1 MAKDFVVNITG
12 KDNLSATLKG
22 VRQELKDTAG
32 SAAAIDN
39 IRRKFEQI
47 KSSTQPLKTQL
58 RQLNNLMGQMKSSGL
73 ASTYAEEFNQI
84 TAAAGRTKQQMNQVN
99 AAITRAASKTP
110 ILDQMGT
117 AFNGISAAANLAT
130 GAMGLFGTENENVQR
145 AILQVQSVV
154 AAGMGFSQ
162 LIPVLKAAKAA
173 QLGFNRVLKNN
184 PYVIAA
190 VAIIG
195 LGTAIYKFIA
205 ANNKA
210 VAASDTYIAKVN
222 AIKKLNEDSAKAYN
236 DVTSSVAKEKNQI
249 DALNG
254 IIHNNSTSLE
264 QKKKAINELKS
275 IIPSYNAKIDAEG
288 TVHDNAATS
297 IRNHIKALNDLQK
310 AIAAYKVGEKIQ
322 ENVSNAS
329 FESYKAGQKVQTKQN
344 NVNAVNRELNKNGG
358 DNEYHTK
365 TYIPANR
372 SLGEEGHWQTV
383 TTSKGDD
390 KAKELKTQQDAVKA
404 AQTEKKAADLK
415 LKTAQEEQRQYNN
428 WKKGQGSA
436 DVQAIV
442 AKNGGDFQKS
452 ADELFKRNQKTTTT
466 SGSGRSGSNRSGG
479 GRSGST
485 GSSGSTDPVF
495 KEDAVTIEDM
505 SNNISILEAKLRK
518 LDPNTADFEQ
528 VSKDIDSWKEKLTA
542 VENKFKKVEEVEPK
556 FETGSIADYQDQIAK
571 INEQLQN
578 QNLSMDVRLNL
589 LTNKKDLEEQA
600 EALIDPIK
608 IKEEAEKAAEEAEKE
623 RAEQQEERRNKQIEG
638 YEAIGSAASAM
649 GQLMTAAGA
658 DGAAAAMQLVAT
670 TANATA
676 QMIPQILALIGA
688 KEGEALASGTASAAA
703 MPFPANI
710 AAIAAII
717 ATVVGTF
724 ASIFSTV
731 GAFAGGGII
740 QGASTHGDQ
749 LLARVNA
756 GEMILNGS
764 QQARLFN
771 MLDGAGAVG
780 GAGMGQIT
788 WKLRGSD
795 LYGSLSNY
803 SKIKAKSGKITGIK

>member
-1 MAKDFVVNITG
+1 MAKDYVVNITG

-22 VRQELKDTAG
+22 VKQELKDTAG
-32 SAAAIDN
+32 NAAAIDN

-47 KSSTQPLKTQL
+47 QHSTQPLKTQL

-73 ASTYAEEFNQI
+73 AATYAEDFNQI
-84 TAAAGRTKQQMNQVN
+84 TAAAGRTKQQMNQVS

-222 AIKKLNEDSAKAYN
+222 AVKKLNEDSAKAYN
-236 DVTSSVAKEKNQI
+236 DVTNSVAKEKNQI

-254 IIHNNSTSLE
+254 IIHNNSTSLA
-264 QKKKAINELKS
+264 QKKKAINDLKS

-297 IRNHIKALNDLQK
+297 IRNHIKALDDLQK

-329 FESYKAGQKVQTKQN
+329 FEAYKAGQKVQTKQN

-358 DNEYHTK
+358 NNEYHTR
-365 TYIPANR
+365 TYIPANH

-383 TTSKGDD
+383 TTSKGDS
-390 KAKELKTQQDAVKA
+390 KAKELKIQQDAVKT
-404 AQTEKKAADLK
+404 AQTEKKTADLK

-442 AKNGGDFQKS
+442 ARNGGDFQKS
-452 ADELFKRNQKTTTT
+452 ADELFRRNQKTTGTGGKGGGKG
-466 SGSGRSGSNRSGG
+466 GSGKGG
-479 GRSGST
+479 HTGNTEST
-485 GSSGSTDPVF
+485 KADPVF
-495 KEDAVTIEDM
+495 KADAETIEDM
-505 SNNISILEAKLRK
+505 ENNISILEDKLKK
-518 LDPNTADFEQ
+518 LNPNAPEFEQ
-528 VSKDIDSWKEKLTA
+528 VSKEIDSWKDKLTA
-542 VENKFKKVEEVEPK
+542 VENKYKKVEEKKPT
-556 FETGSIADYQDQIAK
+556 FESGSIADYQDQIAK
-571 INEQLQN
+571 IEEQLQN

-589 LTNKKDLEEQA
+589 ITDRDNLEQQA
-600 EALIDPIK
+600 EALINPLK
-608 IKEEAEKAAEEAEKE
+608 IKEDAEKEAEEAEKE
-623 RAEQQEERRNKQIEG
+623 RAKQQEERRSKQIEG

-649 GQLMTAAGA
+649 GQLMSAAGA

-688 KEGEALASGTASAAA
+688 KEGEAMASGTASAAA
-703 MPFPANI
+703 LPFPANI
-710 AAIAAII
+710 AAIASII

-731 GAFAGGGII
+731 GAFADGGII

-771 MLDGAGAVG
+771 LLDGAGAVG
-780 GAGMGQIT
+780 GAGMGQVSFKI
-788 WKLRGSD
+788 KGSD
-795 LYGSLSNY
+795 LYGSLRNY
-803 SKIKAKSGKITGIK
+803 SNIKAKSGLKTGIK

>member
-1 MAKDFVVNITG
+1 MAKDYVVNITG

-22 VRQELKDTAG
+22 VKQELKDTAG

-47 KSSTQPLKTQL
+47 QHSTQPLKTQL

-73 ASTYAEEFNQI
+73 AATYAEDFNQI
-84 TAAAGRTKQQMNQVN
+84 TAAAGRTKQQMNQVS

-222 AIKKLNEDSAKAYN
+222 AVKKLNEDSAKAYN
-236 DVTSSVAKEKNQI
+236 DVTNSVAKEKNQI
-249 DALNG
+249 DTLNG
-254 IIHNNSTSLE
+254 IIHNNSTSLA
-264 QKKKAINELKS
+264 QKKKAINDLKS

-297 IRNHIKALNDLQK
+297 IRNHIKALDDLQK

-329 FESYKAGQKVQTKQN
+329 FEAYKAGQKVQTKQN

-358 DNEYHTK
+358 NNEYHTR
-365 TYIPANR
+365 TYIPANH

-383 TTSKGDD
+383 TTSKGDS
-390 KAKELKTQQDAVKA
+390 KAKELKIQQDAVKT
-404 AQTEKKAADLK
+404 AQTEKKTADLK

-442 AKNGGDFQKS
+442 ARNGGDFQKS
-452 ADELFKRNQKTTTT
+452 ADELFRRNQKTTGTGGKGGGKG
-466 SGSGRSGSNRSGG
+466 GSGKGG
-479 GRSGST
+479 HTGNTEST
-485 GSSGSTDPVF
+485 KADPVF
-495 KEDAVTIEDM
+495 KADAETIEDM
-505 SNNISILEAKLRK
+505 ENNISILEDKLKK
-518 LDPNTADFEQ
+518 LNPNAPEFEQ
-528 VSKDIDSWKEKLTA
+528 VSKEIDSWKDKLTA
-542 VENKFKKVEEVEPK
+542 VENKYKKVEEKKPT
-556 FETGSIADYQDQIAK
+556 FESGSIADYQDQIAK
-571 INEQLQN
+571 IEEQLQN

-589 LTNKKDLEEQA
+589 ITDRDNLEQQA
-600 EALIDPIK
+600 EALINPLK
-608 IKEEAEKAAEEAEKE
+608 IKEDAEKEAEEAEKE
-623 RAEQQEERRNKQIEG
+623 RAKQQEKRRSKQIEG
-638 YEAIGSAASAM
+638 YQAIGNAASAM
-649 GQLMTAAGA
+649 GQLMSAAGA
-658 DGAAAAMQLVAT
+658 EGAAAAMQIVAT

-676 QMIPQILALIGA
+676 QMIPQIMALIGA
-688 KEGEALASGTASAAA
+688 KEGEAMANGTASAAA
-703 MPFPANI
+703 LPFPANI
-710 AAIAAII
+710 AAIASII

-771 MLDGAGAVG
+771 LLDGAGAVG
-780 GAGMGQIT
+780 GAGMGQVSFKI
-788 WKLRGSD
+788 KGSD

-803 SKIKAKSGKITGIK
+803 SKVKAKSGLKTGIK

>member
-1 MAKDFVVNITG
+1 MAKDYVVNITG

-22 VRQELKDTAG
+22 VKQELKDTAG

-47 KSSTQPLKTQL
+47 QHSTQPLKTQL

-73 ASTYAEEFNQI
+73 ASTYADEFNQI
-84 TAAAGRTKQQMNQVN
+84 TAAAGRTKQQMNQVS

-173 QLGFNRVLKNN
+173 QLGFNRVLNNN

-222 AIKKLNEDSAKAYN
+222 AVKKLNEDSAKAYN
-236 DVTSSVAKEKNQI
+236 DVTNSVAKEKNQI

-254 IIHNNSTSLE
+254 IIHNNSTSLV
-264 QKKKAINELKS
+264 QKKKAINDLKS

-297 IRNHIKALNDLQK
+297 IRNHIKALDDLQK

-322 ENVSNAS
+322 EKVSNAS
-329 FESYKAGQKVQTKQN
+329 FEAYKAGQKVQTKQN

-358 DNEYHTK
+358 NNEYHTR
-365 TYIPANR
+365 TYIPANH

-383 TTSKGDD
+383 TTSKGDS
-390 KAKELKTQQDAVKA
+390 KAKELKIQQDAVKT
-404 AQTEKKAADLK
+404 AQTEKKTADLK

-442 AKNGGDFQKS
+442 ARNGGDFQKS
-452 ADELFKRNQKTTTT
+452 ADELFRRNQKTTGTGGKGGGKG
-466 SGSGRSGSNRSGG
+466 GSGKDGHTGNTE
-479 GRSGST
+479 ST
-485 GSSGSTDPVF
+485 KADPVF
-495 KEDAVTIEDM
+495 KADAETIEDM
-505 SNNISILEAKLRK
+505 ENNISILEDKLKK
-518 LDPNTADFEQ
+518 LNPNAPEFEQ
-528 VSKDIDSWKEKLTA
+528 VSKEIDSWKDKLTA
-542 VENKFKKVEEVEPK
+542 VENKYKKVEEKKPT
-556 FETGSIADYQDQIAK
+556 FESGSIADYQDQIAK
-571 INEQLQN
+571 IEEQLQN

-589 LTNKKDLEEQA
+589 ITDRDNLEQQA
-600 EALIDPIK
+600 EALINPLK
-608 IKEEAEKAAEEAEKE
+608 IKEDAEKEAEEAEKE
-623 RAEQQEERRNKQIEG
+623 RAKQQEERRSKQIEG

-649 GQLMTAAGA
+649 GQLMSAAGA

-688 KEGEALASGTASAAA
+688 KEGEAMASGTASAAA
-703 MPFPANI
+703 LPFPANI
-710 AAIAAII
+710 AAIASII

-731 GAFAGGGII
+731 GAFADGGII

-771 MLDGAGAVG
+771 LLDGAGAVG
-780 GAGMGQIT
+780 GAGMGQVSFKI
-788 WKLRGSD
+788 KGSD
-795 LYGSLSNY
+795 LYGSLRNY
-803 SKIKAKSGKITGIK
+803 SNIKAKSGLKTGIK